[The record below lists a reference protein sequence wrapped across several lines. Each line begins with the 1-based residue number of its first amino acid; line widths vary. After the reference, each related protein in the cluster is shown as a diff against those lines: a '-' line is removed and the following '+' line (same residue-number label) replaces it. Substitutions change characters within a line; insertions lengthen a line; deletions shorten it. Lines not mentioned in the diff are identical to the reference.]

1 MDQYQLWINIITI
14 VPMQTDLTKHIKWY
28 LHHVLPP
35 QYFDFILRFVRTTRV
50 LRYKTIHYLLR
61 PVANQVISPDNLWVH
76 VGPHKTG
83 TTTLQKII
91 FPYHPDIHRIIPYTS
106 LQKQWI
112 NRLFYYWGWTYS
124 RLLKKVFM
132 SRDKVEIPRLG
143 VPCTPHTD
151 LTTPIVS
158 RHKRPK
164 CYLISNEVLSAGQFW
179 NQQTLSR
186 ASLTSLSPRPNIL
199 YVLRKPQDQLHSLY
213 SLLAQ
218 YPIHYASSNHQEQWN
233 TLEFTSV
240 EQFADLARQG
250 IGGHMEYEHYAIVY
264 QAAYNHVY
272 QPRFFLEQVLPK
284 LGRHIHVLVFEQF
297 QQAPKDYLDALSERL
312 GIDKAITWQLYN
324 GSTPHPVSNSTV
336 VSTRMLMPE
345 SHNQKGMGIRLRG
358 YQFYQA
364 FKRSGLSYQNNPAWF
379 AQDLDAYQQTLDAE
393 PLALFNRAL
402 QQIKQDHPNA
412 RPSEILLKLT
422 QDSAFRDW
430 LVRGEKLP
438 LQFSKATLDQLHAI
452 RAPQNR
458 WIAQRFNLD
467 LAQYGYVM

>member
-1 MDQYQLWINIITI
+1 MEISL
-14 VPMQTDLTKHIKWY
+14 KKRIKWY

-76 VGPHKTG
+76 VGPPKTG

-91 FPYHPDIHRIIPYTS
+91 FPYHPDIQGSTTYGLLPTHWGGWRKRVFLTWLLAYRNLTHNIMGIHHRIYNNPRRKPYA
-106 LQKQWI
+106 
-112 NRLFYYWGWTYS
+112 Y
-124 RLLKKVFM
+124 
-132 SRDKVEIPRLG
+132 
-143 VPCTPHTD
+143 HTD
-151 LTTPIVS
+151 ITTPIVS

-164 CYLISNEVLSAGQFW
+164 CYLISNEGLSVWQFW

-199 YVLRKPQDQLHSLY
+199 YVLRKPQDQLHSLWT
-213 SLLAQ
+213 AITQ
-218 YPIHYASSNHQEQWN
+218 YPIYHAGNFNQEQWN

-250 IGGHMEYEHYAIVY
+250 ISGHMEYERYVEAY

-336 VSTRMLMPE
+336 VSTRTLMPE